1 MEGAGEGATTVASV
15 VARSRIPVPWG
26 FVCPARRGF
35 AGFESKPTTG
45 HVFGWGGRAGTG
57 STPCCDSKGH
67 ARACRMKTHKR
78 ERERKF
84 THPQVRWGSSSGEM
98 QRVRRRTIPDTS
110 SALSGTKRGR
120 GRAKRTLNAPKAPAR
135 ATIQPDEKKKCT
147 GLDLM
152 HLRATQQPRSFGNSP
167 VLSRKTARNAKGMFL
182 AFYLVGSCEIF

>member
-67 ARACRMKTHKR
+67 ARACRTKTHKR
-78 ERERKF
+78 ERERKV
-84 THPQVRWGSSSGEM
+84 THPQVRWGSSSEEM

-135 ATIQPDEKKKCT
+135 ATIQPDERKK
-147 GLDLM
+147 M
-152 HLRATQQPRSFGNSP
+152 HRAGPDALASNS
-167 VLSRKTARNAKGMFL
+167 AA
-182 AFYLVGSCEIF
+182 EIVW

>member
-1 MEGAGEGATTVASV
+1 MEGAGEGASTVASV

-67 ARACRMKTHKR
+67 ARACRTKTHKR
-78 ERERKF
+78 ERERKV
-84 THPQVRWGSSSGEM
+84 THPQVRWGSSSEEM

-120 GRAKRTLNAPKAPAR
+120 GESKTNTQRPKSPSAR
-135 ATIQPDEKKKCT
+135 HNSARREKKNAQGWTSCT
-147 GLDLM
+147 FGQLGSRDRCIICTWG
-152 HLRATQQPRSFGNSP
+152 RAQAASSIIKHRIDDF
-167 VLSRKTARNAKGMFL
+167 
-182 AFYLVGSCEIF
+182 

>member
-67 ARACRMKTHKR
+67 ARACRTKTHKR
-78 ERERKF
+78 ERERKV
-84 THPQVRWGSSSGEM
+84 THPQVRWGSSSEGCREY
-98 QRVRRRTIPDTS
+98 D
-110 SALSGTKRGR
+110 
-120 GRAKRTLNAPKAPAR
+120 
-135 ATIQPDEKKKCT
+135 DERF
-147 GLDLM
+147 LI
-152 HLRATQQPRSFGNSP
+152 LR
-167 VLSRKTARNAKGMFL
+167 VLSRGQKEVGGEQNEHSTPQKPQRAPQFSPTREKKMHRAGPDAL
-182 AFYLVGSCEIF
+182 ASNSAAEIVW